1 MRLQKL
7 YDVFVRLESEKDPPD
22 EGRQADAF
30 AELVQCLDYRSL
42 SLVIRDARDDGRK
55 ALEILRQ
62 HYQGKGKPRVIA
74 LYTELTSLMKK
85 QNESVV
91 DYMLRAEKSATAL
104 RDAEE
109 VISDALLIAMVLKG
123 LPTEHNTFATVIVQ
137 REKQMTFAEFK
148 SALRSHEESAKTL
161 DAKTA
166 NANENV
172 MFAKQKFDGN
182 CFKCGRKGH
191 KSSECLSRTEKW
203 CSNCRNKSHDTRNC
217 RKKKDAAKKAAE
229 RTAPRDMNQHE
240 DQEHTFAFVSSDAK
254 NNSGIFNKD
263 NLNLLVDTGATSHI
277 INDKSKFVDFD
288 KDFNANAHVIEL
300 ADGSKANVVLGK
312 GNAKVKLYDVNGN
325 ARDVMLN
332 SALYVPSYQQ
342 SIFSVHAAVERGA
355 SVSLGKDVKQLQ
367 CPDGTTFE
375 IKQTGRLYYLNS
387 ISSSKNNACSLNEW
401 HKILGHC
408 NYGDLRKLEGVV
420 EGMRV
425 TNYEEIECML
435 CTEGKMCQMRNKS
448 PDERAKAPL
457 DFVHCDLAGPIDP
470 IGRDGFK
477 YALSFVDDFS
487 GIITVYFL
495 KSKSNAPEALQH
507 FLADCAPVGKVK
519 RLRSDNGTE
528 FMSQHFQSILRENK
542 IKHETSA
549 PYSPHQNGTVERAW
563 LSLFN
568 MARCLLLEAK
578 LQKSMWPYAVM
589 AAAYIRNRC
598 FNARLGKTPYEALTG
613 SKPNLSN
620 MHIFGCTCYAY
631 AQNAKKLDPR
641 SKKGIFVGY
650 DKRSPAYLVY
660 YPDTDK
666 VERVRCV
673 KFFEEGSPQ
682 PIIDHD
688 EHERESIPCGT
699 HVPIARGDTSPDE
712 GDGNAS
718 SIEVENNS
726 THQSPRYPSRAR
738 SKPGYLNEYV
748 TSKVVDDVA
757 EYTVDYCY
765 RMSDIPAC
773 YSQAIQSPEANEWH
787 KAMDDEIIALREND
801 TFELVPP
808 PEDRNIV
815 GGRWVYT
822 VKTGPKKAE
831 TFKACYVAKGY
842 SQVSGSDYHETFSPT
857 ARMSSIRVLLQHA
870 VQNDMLVHQMDVKTA
885 YLNAP
890 IDCEIFMEQP
900 KGYEKAGKNGE
911 RLVYKLRKSLYGL
924 KQSGRNWNNML
935 HEYLLGENFTQSLA
949 DPCVYTRYSSK
960 NECTIIII
968 WVDDLIISASNE
980 ILLQSVKNSLSAK
993 FKMKDL
999 GVLSW
1004 FLGTEFHC
1012 SEGLIKMSQKQ
1023 YIEKVLT
1030 KFGMTEC
1037 KPKVTPMA
1045 SGQEKVAE
1053 TESPEL
1059 TDPTL
1064 YRAIVGSLIYV
1075 MAGTRPDLCYMVTKL
1090 SQNMAKPT
1098 ETNLAAAKHVL
1109 RYLKGTTEQSLKF
1122 RKGKDSL
1129 KLVGFC
1135 DSDWAGD
1142 VVDRRSMS
1150 GYGFQLLNG
1159 GPLVSWRCRKQATV
1173 ALSTCE
1179 AEYMALTEAVQEA
1192 KFLKQLCVDLNV
1204 VQVSYRVVV
1213 NVDNQG
1219 AINLAKNPMYH
1230 KRSKHIQVKYHFIR
1244 DEIRSGKIELQYI
1257 PTEDNV
1263 ADIFTKPVTK
1273 VKLDRFKTFISGPGK
1288 Y

>member
-1 MRLQKL
+1 
-7 YDVFVRLESEKDPPD
+7 
-22 EGRQADAF
+22 
-30 AELVQCLDYRSL
+30 
-42 SLVIRDARDDGRK
+42 
-55 ALEILRQ
+55 
-62 HYQGKGKPRVIA
+62 
-74 LYTELTSLMKK
+74 MKK

-123 LPTEHNTFATVIVQ
+123 LPTEYNTFATVIVQ

-355 SVSLGKDVKQLQ
+355 SVSLGKDVKKLQ

-712 GDGNAS
+712 GDGNAN

-738 SKPGYLNEYV
+738 SKPGYSNEYV

-831 TFKACYVAKGY
+831 TFKARYVAKGY

-968 WVDDLIISASNE
+968 WVDDLVISASNE

-1030 KFGMTEC
+1030 KFGMTER

>member
-1 MRLQKL
+1 
-7 YDVFVRLESEKDPPD
+7 
-22 EGRQADAF
+22 
-30 AELVQCLDYRSL
+30 
-42 SLVIRDARDDGRK
+42 
-55 ALEILRQ
+55 
-62 HYQGKGKPRVIA
+62 
-74 LYTELTSLMKK
+74 
-85 QNESVV
+85 
-91 DYMLRAEKSATAL
+91 MLRAEKSATAL

-123 LPTEHNTFATVIVQ
+123 LPTEYNTFATVIVQ

-699 HVPIARGDTSPDE
+699 QVPIARGDTSPDE

-831 TFKACYVAKGY
+831 TFKARYVAKGY